1 MNKPFIIFENV
12 EKVYHMGEVEIKA
25 VNGADFTIDKGEF
38 TVIVGP
44 SGAGKTTILNML
56 GGMDNC
62 TGGRIVVDDREV
74 SRSTARGLTQ
84 YRRYDIGFVFQFYN
98 LVQNLTALEN
108 VELASQI
115 CRNPLD
121 AHMVMREVGLS
132 DRAGHFPNRLS
143 GGQQQRIAI
152 ARALCKNPDL
162 LLCDEP
168 TGALDSESGIQVLK
182 LIHYF
187 CRNYGKPVVLITHN
201 QSIARI
207 ADRIFYFRDGRL
219 EKTEE
224 NRHPGTPEELS
235 W

>member
-84 YRRYDIGFVFQFYN
+84 YRRYDIGFVFQSYN
-98 LVQNLTALEN
+98 LIPQTWNWPPRSAATLSTLT
-108 VELASQI
+108 
-115 CRNPLD
+115 
-121 AHMVMREVGLS
+121 
-132 DRAGHFPNRLS
+132 
-143 GGQQQRIAI
+143 
-152 ARALCKNPDL
+152 
-162 LLCDEP
+162 
-168 TGALDSESGIQVLK
+168 
-182 LIHYF
+182 
-187 CRNYGKPVVLITHN
+187 
-201 QSIARI
+201 
-207 ADRIFYFRDGRL
+207 
-219 EKTEE
+219 
-224 NRHPGTPEELS
+224 